1 MGMVAEIMFPP
12 ARPTRAFVGTARSV
26 GLAGP
31 AVALALIVLAGISAS
46 LAFVIESS
54 ATPAPGGTAHSPS
67 ARRKLVVP
75 PLPAVWASA
84 RKTCLWGGSSSYVT
98 AACAVLNTC

>member
-1 MGMVAEIMFPP
+1 MVAEIMFPP

-26 GLAGP
+26 GLAVP

-84 RKTCLWGGSSSYVT
+84 RKPVGGQGAPAGGQGRNYKLPP
-98 AACAVLNTC
+98 C